1 MITTGSK
8 LLVGSAIAAGLLAL
22 IYGVTHGGAL
32 GTIGLISAAAG
43 LALLAGIS
51 TYGRDANV
59 SAMDTEAFE
68 TSAAAQA
75 GATPSLWPLLVAI
88 GATAMALGVASL
100 PAIFILGAIVVT
112 AGALEWLVQGWSER
126 ASAERGY
133 NSHARNFLI
142 DPLELPV
149 AAAIVFGIVAYSFSR
164 VMLGLPSKAS
174 TVVGFSIVAALVLA
188 IGAIIGTKRGASKT
202 ALTGTFGLATVAL
215 IAGGAVA
222 GLNGEREIDEHKT
235 TAYYASRGECGVEE
249 ISADEKASQ
258 TVAGKSNVA
267 AEVIFDGTSLTWTAP
282 GFVPTVE
289 GTAALTLPRSN
300 PNNVMF
306 RNESG
311 GEARLVIGMNPRLDD
326 DGQPLGPERIC
337 TSLAKEGGVQFL
349 TLIFDLPSFAT
360 DEGYEFSVPG
370 TDATLEVVVP

>member
-8 LLVGSAIAAGLLAL
+8 LLVGSAVAAGLLAL

-59 SAMDTEAFE
+59 SAMDTEAFA

-75 GATPSLWPLLVAI
+75 TATPSLWPLLVAV
-88 GATAMALGVASL
+88 GATAMALGLASL
-100 PAIFILGAIVVT
+100 PALFIIGAILVA
-112 AGALEWLVQGWSER
+112 AGALEWMVQGWSER

-164 VMLGLPSKAS
+164 VMLGLPSKTA
-174 TVVGFSIVAALVLA
+174 TVIGFSIVAALVLA
-188 IGAIIGTKRGASKT
+188 IGAIVGTKRGASKA

-215 IAGGAVA
+215 VAGGAVA
-222 GLNGEREIDEHKT
+222 GLGGEREIDVHKT
-235 TAYYASRGECGVEE
+235 TAYYAARGECGAEE
-249 ISADEKASQ
+249 ISADDYASQ

-267 AEVIFDGTSLTWTAP
+267 AEVIFDGTNLTWTAP
-282 GFVPTVE
+282 GFVP
-289 GTAALTLPRSN
+289 GIDDAAPLTLPRSN
-300 PNNVMF
+300 PNNVLF
-306 RNESG
+306 RNESSSA
-311 GEARLVIGMNPRLDD
+311 ARLVIGMNPRLDD
-326 DGQPLGPERIC
+326 DGQPTGPERIC
-337 TSLAKEGGVQFL
+337 TALTEEGGVQFL

-360 DEGYEFSVPG
+360 DGGYEFSVPG
-370 TDATLEVVVP
+370 SDATLEVVVP